1 MDDEDEK
8 DYFDLDDS
16 IDPSSMA
23 NGK

>member
-16 IDPSSMA
+16 VDPSSMA

>member
-1 MDDEDEK
+1 MDEEEEK

-16 IDPSSMA
+16 VDPSSMV